1 MTIPTEVLRVVG
13 GTPLEGE
20 LSVLGAKNAALKHM
34 VATLL
39 APGVHCLS
47 NVPRILDVEIMGDVL
62 RHVGATCERDG
73 TTIEI

>member
-39 APGVHCLS
+39 APGVHRLS
-47 NVPRILDVEIMGDVL
+47 NVPRILDVQIMGDVL
-62 RHVGATCERDG
+62 RHVGAT
-73 TTIEI
+73 